1 MTPENNQNIPNPRPF
16 FPETQNTNP
25 LAMNLEHEATLDNNP
40 EATNYNTNPLAMN
53 LEHEATLDNN
63 PEATNYVDSAPIP
76 IPDSQ

>member
-1 MTPENNQNIPNPRPF
+1 MHPFYNLSILENECSYPENNQNIPNPRPF

-25 LAMNLEHEATLDNNP
+25 LAMNLEHEAI
-40 EATNYNTNPLAMN
+40 
-53 LEHEATLDNN
+53 LDNN